1 MSPFPTDGATSLQYR
16 HALLAGDFSAVE
28 GIGAY
33 LERLKAID
41 GQLSALTEVFEEQA
55 LAVAVECDRR
65 LAGPEAARP
74 LEGIPF
80 TAKSNIATFE
90 GITDASSAILAGYRA
105 PEDATAVARLR
116 RAGAIL
122 VGKTRCDEFA
132 MGSSCETSI
141 HGPTVNPWD
150 HQRVPG
156 GSSGGAAALAGAH
169 GWGFHLGSDTG
180 GSIRQPAAL
189 CGATGHKP
197 TYGRVSRW
205 GLIAFGSS
213 LDQIGPLCRDAR
225 DAAAVLAQMEGVDP
239 LDSTSHDPPSTAGK
253 KTRVIGV
260 PKECFPEAL
269 SPTVEARVREAID
282 SLEGMGLEIR
292 EVSLPHTAV
301 ANACY
306 YVIATAEASSNLAR
320 YDGIHIGRRKES
332 DHLQSIYEESRAKGF
347 GAEVRRRILLGTFV
361 LSAGYQDAYYRRA
374 LAVRD
379 RIREDFDR
387 AFEEVDALAYPVTP
401 DTAFRVGEHITDPL
415 ALYAC
420 DILTVSV
427 NLAGVPGV
435 SVPCGLDP
443 QGLPVGLQLVGPRG
457 GDRELL
463 ALARQFQEGTEHHQQ
478 VRWKGSGDA

>member
-1 MSPFPTDGATSLQYR
+1 MSPLPAAGASSLDFR
-16 HALLAGDFSAVE
+16 KGLLAGDFSAVD
-28 GIGAY
+28 GIRGY
-33 LERLKAID
+33 LDRLEAID
-41 GQLSALTEVFEEQA
+41 GDLCALTETFKDRALEQA
-55 LAVAVECDRR
+55 RECDRR
-65 LAGPEAARP
+65 LGASQTPRP

-80 TAKSNIATFE
+80 TAKSNIATVE
-90 GITDASSAILAGYRA
+90 GTTDASSAILSGYRA
-105 PEDATAVARLR
+105 PEDATAVSRLR
-116 RAGAIL
+116 AAGAIL

-132 MGSSCETSI
+132 MGSSTETSV
-141 HGPTVNPWD
+141 HGPTANPWD

-205 GLIAFGSS
+205 GLVAFGSS
-213 LDQIGPLCRDAR
+213 LDQIGPLCRDAD
-225 DAAAVLAQMEGVDP
+225 DAAAILAAMEGGDP
-239 LDSTSHDPPSTAGK
+239 LDSTSWDPPSTREK
-253 KTRVIGV
+253 KARVIGV
-260 PKECFPEAL
+260 PRECFPEAL
-269 SPTVEARVREAID
+269 TPEVEARVREAIEK
-282 SLEGMGLEIR
+282 LGEIGCEIR
-292 EVSLPHTAV
+292 DVSLPNTAV

-320 YDGIHIGRRKES
+320 YDGIHVGCREAQEP
-332 DHLQSIYEESRAKGF
+332 LQKVYEESRATGF

-379 RIREDFDR
+379 RIGEDFDR
-387 AFEEVDALAYPVTP
+387 AFEEVDLLAYPVTP
-401 DTAFRVGEHITDPL
+401 DTAFGLGERITDPL

-427 NLAGVPGV
+427 NLAGVPAV
-435 SVPCGLDP
+435 SVPCGFDS

-457 GDRELL
+457 EDRQLL
-463 ALARQFQEGTEHHQQ
+463 ALASEFQQSTEHHRAIGWQ
-478 VRWKGSGDA
+478 GGDDA